1 MSSDLFLDAESG
13 IESSQPRELFE
24 IVQNAAVT
32 YRITSGTRDIVY
44 GGNAYTAFPVAR
56 TELRLDAVEGEVQQT
71 FALPL
76 SHGLCQRWTAQATPP
91 QRAVITITRLQTGVG
106 AAEVIC
112 TGLITSMAIERH
124 LGRFQITRDATR
136 TKDRKLP
143 RLTAGRVCPHILYDR
158 NCKVERAFFAA
169 VTTVT
174 GIDGRRVTVASLA
187 PFTTDPTFFL
197 FGEFLHDATGE
208 RQTIITQTGGNVLT
222 LSLPMPDL
230 AIGDAVQIYAGCSH
244 DLTTACGP
252 KFLNRDNF
260 GGAPLMPA
268 GTIFYLRTGYGVVE
282 QV

>member
-1 MSSDLFLDAESG
+1 VSDPILDAEAG
-13 IESSQPRELFE
+13 VESNQPRELFD

-44 GGNAYTAFPVAR
+44 NGNTYIAYPTAR

-91 QRAVITITRLQTGVG
+91 QRVAITITRLQSGIAMAEPLCVGV
-106 AAEVIC
+106 
-112 TGLITSMAIERH
+112 ITSMALERH
-124 LGRFQITRDATR
+124 LGRFQITRDASR

-143 RLTAGRVCPHILYDR
+143 RLTASKVCPHILYDR
-158 NCKVERAFFAA
+158 NCKVDRNFFCA

-174 GIDGRRVTVASLA
+174 GIDGRRVIVGSLA
-187 PFTTDPTFFL
+187 PFTSDPTFFL
-197 FGEFLHDATGE
+197 FGEFLHNATGE

-230 AIGDAVQIYAGCSH
+230 AIGDTVQLYAGCSH

-260 GGAPLMPA
+260 GGVSLMPD
-268 GTIFYLRTGYGVVE
+268 GTVFFLRTGYGVVE